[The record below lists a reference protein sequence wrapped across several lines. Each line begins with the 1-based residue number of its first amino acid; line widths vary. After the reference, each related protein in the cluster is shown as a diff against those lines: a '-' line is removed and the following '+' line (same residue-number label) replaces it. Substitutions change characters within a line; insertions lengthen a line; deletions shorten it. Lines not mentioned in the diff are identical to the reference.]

1 MNFLGNITIGQYVP
15 RDSFLHALDPRSKI
29 IFNLVMIAVVFL
41 VNDLF
46 QYALIAGVTLCVMLL
61 SKVPLTYYLKGLKA
75 LWLLIAL
82 TAVFQIFSGGGKVL
96 VSFWALKITSTALYN
111 TAFITLRLVFIILI
125 ASTLTLTTSPIRLA
139 DGLEALMN
147 AVHIPR
153 EWSHDFSM
161 MISIAFRFIPV
172 LAVEADRVL
181 KAQISR
187 GARFDKGGLI
197 QRMKSL
203 VPLII
208 PLFVGAVRMAD
219 ELAVAMEARCYRG
232 VEGRTKY
239 KQLALKKR
247 DYLFMSL
254 SAVLIGILF
263 VHWK

>member
-15 RDSFLHALDPRSKI
+15 GDSFLHKLDPRSKI
-29 IFNLVMIAVVFL
+29 IFNLVMITVVFL

-46 QYALIAGVTLCVMLL
+46 QYALIGAITVTVMIL
-61 SKVPLTYYLKGLKA
+61 SKVPITYYLKGLKA
-75 LWLLIAL
+75 LWILIAL
-82 TAVFQIFSGGGKVL
+82 TAVFQIFSGGGRVIA
-96 VSFWALKITSTALYN
+96 SFWFFKITEVALYN
-111 TAFITLRLVFIILI
+111 TIFITLRLVFIILI

-147 AVHIPR
+147 TVRVPR

-172 LAVEADRVL
+172 LAVEADHVM
-181 KAQISR
+181 KAQLSR

-239 KQLALKKR
+239 KQLVLKKG
-247 DYLFMSL
+247 DYFFMLASL
-254 SAVLIGILF
+254 ALIGTVF
-263 VHWK
+263 VHL